1 MSVPEPVMKTMPF
14 TAILAKIDRAA
25 VNGTKLHLDED
36 HVRALVASPVYAS
49 IASQK
54 AQEFAELWHENPH
67 HSPTGSNSDRSGS
80 SPEPSAENGSL
91 PGMMKPLVHAA
102 AERRVSHTLE
112 KINRQS
118 KHKKR

>member
-54 AQEFAELWHENPH
+54 AQEFAELWHESPP
-67 HSPTGSNSDRSGS
+67 HSPTASNSDHSGS
-80 SPEPSAENGSL
+80 SPVSNAENGSL
-91 PGMMKPLVHAA
+91 HGTMRPLVHAA
-102 AERRVSHTLE
+102 AEKRVSHTLE
-112 KINRQS
+112 RINRQS